1 MNRRQ
6 KKKAYKKKYG
16 HNPPKTEAKYYGKEW
31 GRIIARTME
40 TVAESI
46 RTAIPVIRDSL
57 EKFARATRETTE
69 RIKTMPE
76 DEFLRFLDNLETEGA
91 KAMARQI
98 IQDYTAAGQIT
109 PQGMNTAI
117 KNLQA
122 ALTIC
127 RQQQALVIANAAT
140 AAVIRKNFDREE
152 VEIIISPAVETL
164 TAYVVQDEELK
175 QQLLQSIDK
184 RGY

>member
-1 MNRRQ
+1 MDYIQTMREKMEKTAKQVVRRQ
-6 KKKAYKKKYG
+6 
-16 HNPPKTEAKYYGKEW
+16 E
-31 GRIIARTME
+31 
-40 TVAESI
+40 
-46 RTAIPVIRDSL
+46 
-57 EKFARATRETTE
+57 
-69 RIKTMPE
+69 
-76 DEFLRFLDNLETEGA
+76 
-91 KAMARQI
+91 RQI
-98 IQDYTAAGQIT
+98 IQDYTAAGQMT

>member
-1 MNRRQ
+1 MD
-6 KKKAYKKKYG
+6 Y
-16 HNPPKTEAKYYGKEW
+16 
-31 GRIIARTME
+31 I
-40 TVAESI
+40 
-46 RTAIPVIRDSL
+46 L
-57 EKFARATRETTE
+57 ATREILE
-69 RIKTMPE
+69 RA
-76 DEFLRFLDNLETEGA
+76 A
-91 KAMARQI
+91 KKEMQRQERQI
-98 IQDYTAAGQIT
+98 IQDFAAAGQIT

>member
-1 MNRRQ
+1 MDYIQTMREKMEKAAKQVVRRQ
-6 KKKAYKKKYG
+6 
-16 HNPPKTEAKYYGKEW
+16 E
-31 GRIIARTME
+31 
-40 TVAESI
+40 
-46 RTAIPVIRDSL
+46 
-57 EKFARATRETTE
+57 
-69 RIKTMPE
+69 
-76 DEFLRFLDNLETEGA
+76 
-91 KAMARQI
+91 RQI

-122 ALTIC
+122 ALAIC

-164 TAYVVQDEELK
+164 TAYVVQDKELK

>member
-1 MNRRQ
+1 MDYIQ
-6 KKKAYKKKYG
+6 
-16 HNPPKTEAKYYGKEW
+16 
-31 GRIIARTME
+31 
-40 TVAESI
+40 
-46 RTAIPVIRDSL
+46 
-57 EKFARATRETTE
+57 ATRE
-69 RIKTMPE
+69 I
-76 DEFLRFLDNLETEGA
+76 LEKAA
-91 KAMARQI
+91 KKETQRQERQI
-98 IQDYTAAGQIT
+98 IQGFAAAGQIT

-122 ALTIC
+122 ALAIC

>member
-1 MNRRQ
+1 M
-6 KKKAYKKKYG
+6 
-16 HNPPKTEAKYYGKEW
+16 
-31 GRIIARTME
+31 
-40 TVAESI
+40 
-46 RTAIPVIRDSL
+46 
-57 EKFARATRETTE
+57 
-69 RIKTMPE
+69 
-76 DEFLRFLDNLETEGA
+76 
-91 KAMARQI
+91 
-98 IQDYTAAGQIT
+98 T

-122 ALTIC
+122 ALAIC

>member
-1 MNRRQ
+1 MDYITAMQAKRDEITKAAIRRQ
-6 KKKAYKKKYG
+6 
-16 HNPPKTEAKYYGKEW
+16 ERE
-31 GRIIARTME
+31 IIT
-40 TVAESI
+40 
-46 RTAIPVIRDSL
+46 
-57 EKFARATRETTE
+57 
-69 RIKTMPE
+69 
-76 DEFLRFLDNLETEGA
+76 N
-91 KAMARQI
+91 
-98 IQDYTAAGQIT
+98 YTAAGQIT

-122 ALTIC
+122 TLAIC
-127 RQQQALVIANAAT
+127 RKQQALVIANAAT

>member
-1 MNRRQ
+1 MDYIQTMREKMEKTAKQVVRRQ
-6 KKKAYKKKYG
+6 
-16 HNPPKTEAKYYGKEW
+16 E
-31 GRIIARTME
+31 
-40 TVAESI
+40 
-46 RTAIPVIRDSL
+46 
-57 EKFARATRETTE
+57 
-69 RIKTMPE
+69 
-76 DEFLRFLDNLETEGA
+76 
-91 KAMARQI
+91 RQI

-140 AAVIRKNFDREE
+140 AAVIRKNLDR
-152 VEIIISPAVETL
+152 VETL

>member
-1 MNRRQ
+1 MDYITAMQAKRDEIAKAAIRRQ
-6 KKKAYKKKYG
+6 
-16 HNPPKTEAKYYGKEW
+16 ERE
-31 GRIIARTME
+31 IIT
-40 TVAESI
+40 
-46 RTAIPVIRDSL
+46 
-57 EKFARATRETTE
+57 
-69 RIKTMPE
+69 
-76 DEFLRFLDNLETEGA
+76 N
-91 KAMARQI
+91 
-98 IQDYTAAGQIT
+98 YTAAGQIT

>member
-1 MNRRQ
+1 MDYIQ
-6 KKKAYKKKYG
+6 
-16 HNPPKTEAKYYGKEW
+16 
-31 GRIIARTME
+31 
-40 TVAESI
+40 
-46 RTAIPVIRDSL
+46 
-57 EKFARATRETTE
+57 ATREILE
-69 RIKTMPE
+69 RA
-76 DEFLRFLDNLETEGA
+76 A
-91 KAMARQI
+91 KKEMQRQERQI

-127 RQQQALVIANAAT
+127 RQQALVIANAAT